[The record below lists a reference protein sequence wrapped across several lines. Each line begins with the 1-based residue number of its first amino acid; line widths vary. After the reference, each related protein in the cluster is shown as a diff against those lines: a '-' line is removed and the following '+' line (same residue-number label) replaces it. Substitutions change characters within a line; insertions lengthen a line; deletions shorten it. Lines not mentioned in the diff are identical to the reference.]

1 MPIHD
6 WTRVD
11 AGVFHHFHGFYIAA
25 MCRALNHGG
34 LPPDHYAMA
43 EQVAGPGTPDVL
55 ALRVPTEGP
64 GNEGGVALAV
74 APPKVWLEEEVYS
87 RRTKQVTV
95 RRTSGDEV
103 VAVIEIVSPGNK
115 SSRHGL
121 RSFVAKAVEYLN
133 SGVHLLIADLLPPS
147 PRDPEGIHPVI
158 WGEYTDTS
166 FALPADRRLSLV
178 SYLSAE
184 RKRAFVEP
192 VAVGGT
198 LPDMPLFL
206 TPTPERYVNV
216 PLERT
221 YTEAWNE
228 VPRRWQQVLA
238 PE

>member
-25 MCRALNHGG
+25 LCRALNHGG

-43 EQVAGPGTPDVL
+43 EQIAGPGTPDVL
-55 ALRVPTEGP
+55 ALKVPSEQTDD
-64 GNEGGVALAV
+64 EGGVALAV
-74 APPKVWLEEEVYS
+74 APPKVWRDEEVYT
-87 RRTKQVTV
+87 RRTKQITV
-95 RRTSGDEV
+95 RRTGGDEV

-115 SSRHGL
+115 NSRHGI
-121 RSFVAKAVEYLN
+121 RSFVSKAVEYLN
-133 SGVHLLIADLLPPS
+133 SYVHLLIVDLLPPG
-147 PRDPEGIHPVI
+147 PRDPQGIHPEI
-158 WGEYTDTS
+158 WSEYTDKP
-166 FALPADRRLSLV
+166 FELPADRRLTLV
-178 SYLSAE
+178 SYLSDE

-206 TPTPERYVNV
+206 TPDRYINV
-216 PLERT
+216 PLDRT

-228 VPRRWQQVLA
+228 VPQRWQRVLA
-238 PE
+238 PG